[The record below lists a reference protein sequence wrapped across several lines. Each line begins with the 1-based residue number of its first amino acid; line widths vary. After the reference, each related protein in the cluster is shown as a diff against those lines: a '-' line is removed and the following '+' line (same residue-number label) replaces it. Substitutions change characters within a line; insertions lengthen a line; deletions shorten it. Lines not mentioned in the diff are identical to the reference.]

1 MCWAVVNNR
10 AEPKKALCFGS
21 KNQHGISL
29 HASCKLDFYQY
40 DLVSSQKI
48 RQLFPFILSV
58 KCRSA
63 WFSVFPPI
71 HIFVFTD
78 FVPFS
83 FTMSTPKGSSPTVRC
98 MSCYLTASLSLF
110 SLPQPREKGRMRFH
124 KLQNVQIALDFLKHR
139 QVRPQT
145 SKAKRNIIALTQETL
160 LCLCFQHLTL
170 LLLLFFQV
178 KLVNIRNDDIADGN
192 PKLTLGLIW
201 TIILHFQVSSSV
213 SVVFHNIIALS
224 LCLWDLT
231 PISCCFPSPRDQ
243 SEGILLITKTFSNQ
257 NKILLTTFLGAI
269 TAVITH

>member
-1 MCWAVVNNR
+1 
-10 AEPKKALCFGS
+10 
-21 KNQHGISL
+21 
-29 HASCKLDFYQY
+29 
-40 DLVSSQKI
+40 
-48 RQLFPFILSV
+48 
-58 KCRSA
+58 
-63 WFSVFPPI
+63 
-71 HIFVFTD
+71 
-78 FVPFS
+78 
-83 FTMSTPKGSSPTVRC
+83 